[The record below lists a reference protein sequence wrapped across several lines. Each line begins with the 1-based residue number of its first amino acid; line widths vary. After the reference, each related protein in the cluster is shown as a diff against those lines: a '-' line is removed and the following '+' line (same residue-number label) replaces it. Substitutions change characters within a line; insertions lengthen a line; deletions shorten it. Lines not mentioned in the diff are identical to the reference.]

1 MMDNNFLAVNKD
13 YFSMGLKSID
23 LLIIAQIEEF
33 RRNGRECYMTNEQF
47 SDLFG
52 ESVNTIK
59 RSIKKL
65 EQQKIINRS
74 TFFVEGN
81 GRSNRQRILSVNST
95 TQWKAH
101 NGPTINDGRPKM
113 DSPLMEG
120 SNSNNGRLKNEE
132 WKAHNGP
139 IKENKKENKKDN
151 NIYKNNFDYLFVNGN
166 DEDIDCIVDSWETNM
181 DSMSLDEWAEEA
193 KADFFTYSVD
203 ELKAIAD
210 YYSL

>member
-1 MMDNNFLAVNKD
+1 MDNNFLAVNKN

-23 LLIIAQIEEF
+23 LLIISQIEEF
-33 RRNGRECYMTNEQF
+33 KRNGFECYMTNEQF

-74 TFFVEGN
+74 TSFIEGN
-81 GRSNRQRILSVNST
+81 GRSNRQRILSLNPR
-95 TQWKAH
+95 TQWKAQ
-101 NGPTINDGRPKM
+101 NGPTINNGRPIM

-120 SNSNNGRLKNEE
+120 SNIDDGRPKSEE
-132 WKAHNGP
+132 WKAHNEP
-139 IKENKKENKKDN
+139 IKDNIKENIKDKYN
-151 NIYKNNFDYLFVNGN
+151 YDYLFVNV
-166 DEDIDCIVDSWETNM
+166 DDDDMIYIVDNWEANM
-181 DSMSLDEWAEEA
+181 DIMTLDEWIAEM
-193 KADFFTYSVD
+193 KAEGDFQGYTAD
-203 ELKAIAD
+203 EVKAIID

>member
-1 MMDNNFLAVNKD
+1 MDNNFLAVNKN

-33 RRNGRECYMTNEQF
+33 KRNGCECYMTNEQL

-74 TFFVEGN
+74 TSFVEGN
-81 GRSNRQRILSVNST
+81 GRSNRQRILSLNSI
-95 TQWKAH
+95 TQWKAQ
-101 NGPTINDGRPKM
+101 NGPTINNGRLIM

-120 SNSNNGRLKNEE
+120 SNIDDGRPKSEE
-132 WKAHNGP
+132 WKAHNEP
-139 IKENKKENKKDN
+139 IKDNIKENIKDKYN
-151 NIYKNNFDYLFVNGN
+151 YDYLFVDSNN
-166 DEDIDCIVDSWETNM
+166 DDMISIVNNWEANM
-181 DSMSLDEWAEEA
+181 DNMSLDEWAEEA
-193 KADFFTYSVD
+193 KDDFFTYSVD
-203 ELKAIAD
+203 ELKAIVD